1 MVEARLV
8 EKRTFLHWEVERNTI
23 DECLPLKLG
32 LRRSSSSPILLIDS
46 CCDKASV
53 TYDDESSTTAGSPRL
68 SHRSW
73 SDLSEHLWSDQI
85 SSTDEEYFSSSLATN
100 RELMME
106 MYETDDE
113 NSFQQEPRKPK
124 QALVPGASSAH
135 QAAQVATFPH
145 GQLIPPQA
153 ACNFPT
159 VPIAVGE
166 AVKLQA
172 RAAELRTE
180 AAQLLVQA
188 LECEAVS
195 GKIARGAVQSRWE
208 AHAAE
213 LRTKAAQ
220 IQAQAEQYDV
230 SNSNV

>member
-1 MVEARLV
+1 
-8 EKRTFLHWEVERNTI
+8 
-23 DECLPLKLG
+23 
-32 LRRSSSSPILLIDS
+32 
-46 CCDKASV
+46 
-53 TYDDESSTTAGSPRL
+53 
-68 SHRSW
+68 
-73 SDLSEHLWSDQI
+73 
-85 SSTDEEYFSSSLATN
+85 
-100 RELMME
+100 MME

-135 QAAQVATFPH
+135 QAAQVAISPQH